1 MTMFNKVTKTFQ
13 WGQHTVTMETGEIAR
28 QSSGAVLLDMDGTVV
43 LATVVAKTDAK
54 AGQDFFPLTVDYL
67 EKSYAAGKIPGS
79 FFKREGRPSELET
92 LTSRLIDRPIRPL
105 FPEGFFN
112 EVQVVVHTV
121 SLNPEVDADIAAMI
135 ATSAALSVSG
145 IPFNGPIGAAR
156 VGYINGEYVLNP
168 GQTERK
174 TAMDLVVA
182 GTQAAVLM
190 VESEAQQLSEEVM
203 LGAVVFGHEQGN
215 IAMPPST
222 SWCATPAS
230 PSGLA
235 APGQGRAL
243 IAKVDGTGQGQAR
256 SRLPDPQQAGPHPGL
271 PRGLCRRD
279 GGPQGRR
286 RGVRQRGKV
295 EGLLFDIEAKI
306 VRGQILAGEPR
317 IDGRDTRTVRAIEIR
332 NGVLPRTH
340 GSALFTRGETQALVV
355 ATLGTDRDAQR
366 IDALSGEFE
375 DRFMLHYNMPPFAT
389 GETGRVGSPKRREIG
404 HGRLAKRALVA
415 ALPSKEEFP
424 YTMRVVSEITESNGS
439 SSMASV
445 CGGCLA
451 LMDAGVPMK
460 AHVAGIAM
468 GLIKDGNRFAV
479 LTDILGDEDHL
490 GDMDFKVAGTTNGMT
505 ALQMDIKIQ
514 GITKEIMQVALAQ
527 AKEARM
533 HILGKMQEAMGEAK
547 TEVSDFAPRL
557 YTMKINP
564 EKIRDVIGK
573 GGATIRALT
582 EETGCQINIEED
594 GTITIASTDGAK
606 AEEAKRRIAEI
617 TAEVEIG
624 KVYEGPITKILDFGA
639 LVNLLPGK
647 DGLLHIS
654 QIAHQRVEKVTD
666 FLKEGQIVKVKVLET
681 DEKGRIKL
689 SMKALIDRDEG
700 GPAAATAAT
709 AVLKAWLI
717 RCESSRSRPLAAPR
731 CCAWPN
737 APPVAGGRGGADP
750 RGRVGREP
758 PRRAAAH
765 RQLPGA
771 AGGLRH
777 SRARGGRRDRIGR
790 CRGHGRGRSGFVG
803 DHVCA
808 LVAGGGYAEYCVAPV
823 GQCLP
828 VPGAGPTSRRP
839 PARNLL
845 HRLEQRVR
853 PGALQPGET
862 CWSRAAPAA
871 SA

>member
-1 MTMFNKVTKTFQ
+1 MSMFNKVSKTFQ

-54 AGQDFFPLTVDYL
+54 AGQDFFPLTVDYI

-112 EVQVVVHTV
+112 EVQVVIHTL

-168 GQTERK
+168 GQTQR
-174 TAMDLVVA
+174 ANSQMDLVVA
-182 GTQAAVLM
+182 GTESAVLM
-190 VESEAQQLSEEVM
+190 VESEALQLSEEIM

-215 IAMPPST
+215 IAIN
-222 SWCATPAS
+222 AIHELVRDAGKPAWDWK
-230 PSGLA
+230 
-235 APGQGRAL
+235 APAKDEAL
-243 IAKVDGTGQGQAR
+243 IAKVDALAKAKLEAAYQIRNKQAR
-256 SRLPDPQQAGPHPGL
+256 TQACRTAYADVMAGL
-271 PRGLCRRD
+271 KAD
-279 GGPQGRR
+279 G
-286 RGVRQRGKV
+286 VEFDSVAV
-295 EGLLFDIEAKI
+295 EGLLFEIEAKI

-317 IDGRDTRTVRAIEIR
+317 IDGRDTRTVRPIEIR
-332 NGVLPRTH
+332 TSVLPRTH
-340 GSALFTRGETQALVV
+340 GSALFTRGETQALAV
-355 ATLGTDRDAQR
+355 ATLGTERDAQR
-366 IDALSGEFE
+366 IDALAGEFE

-415 ALPSKEEFP
+415 CLPSKEEFP

-445 CGGCLA
+445 CGGCLS

-468 GLIKDGNRFAV
+468 GLIKEDNRFAV

-490 GDMDFKVAGTTNGMT
+490 GDMDFKVAGTTNGIT

-533 HILGKMQEAMGEAK
+533 HILSKMQEAMGEAK
-547 TEVSDFAPRL
+547 AEVSNFAPRL

-573 GGATIRALT
+573 GGAVIRALT
-582 EETGCQINIEED
+582 EETGTQIDIAED
-594 GTITIASTDGAK
+594 GTITIASTDSAK
-606 AEEAKRRIAEI
+606 ADEAKRRITEI
-617 TAEVEIG
+617 TAEVEVG
-624 KVYEGPITKILDFGA
+624 KVYEGPVTKILDFGA

-654 QIAHQRVEKVTD
+654 QIAHERVEKVTD
-666 FLKEGQIVKVKVLET
+666 YLSEGQIVKVKVLET
-681 DEKGRIKL
+681 DEKGRVKL
-689 SMKALIDRDEG
+689 SMKALLDRPEQ
-700 GPAAATAAT
+700 
-709 AVLKAWLI
+709 
-717 RCESSRSRPLAAPR
+717 
-731 CCAWPN
+731 N
-737 APPVAGGRGGADP
+737 AGG
-750 RGRVGREP
+750 
-758 PRRAAAH
+758 
-765 RQLPGA
+765 
-771 AGGLRH
+771 
-777 SRARGGRRDRIGR
+777 
-790 CRGHGRGRSGFVG
+790 
-803 DHVCA
+803 
-808 LVAGGGYAEYCVAPV
+808 
-823 GQCLP
+823 
-828 VPGAGPTSRRP
+828 
-839 PARNLL
+839 
-845 HRLEQRVR
+845 EQ
-853 PGALQPGET
+853 A
-862 CWSRAAPAA
+862 
-871 SA
+871 